1 MQNESDASLAHQ
13 HLDPQMLERVRALRG
28 RLHSVFAQV
37 TMALMSVPRYRH
49 HTIADLQHLVLEPMI
64 RDRVAVAA
72 PPHKEGELEPPMAGV
87 AFWAKVSAEVD
98 AKIREQ
104 IKAGVFPVR
113 LKAEE
118 WDCGDIAWLLDVV
131 APTKKQATSV
141 LANFHQVVK
150 DGKLF
155 IHPAVRGLVEGD
167 VLNKAATETPA
178 APSATVN

>member
-1 MQNESDASLAHQ
+1 MAGADAAENASGQ
-13 HLDPQMLERVRALRG
+13 HGLDPQMVERVSALRA

-37 TMALMSVPRYRH
+37 TMAMMSVPRYRH
-49 HTIADLQHLVLEPMI
+49 HTIAELQHLVLEPMI

-72 PPHKEGELEPPMAGV
+72 PPHKEGALEPPMAGV
-87 AFWAKVSAEVD
+87 AFWAKVSPEVD
-98 AKIREQ
+98 GKIREQ
-104 IKAGVFPVR
+104 IKAGAFPVR

-118 WDCGDIAWLLDVV
+118 WDCGDIAWPLDVV

-155 IHPAVRGLVEGD
+155 IHPAVRGLVESEL
-167 VLNKAATETPA
+167 LNKAGVEAPA
-178 APSATVN
+178 PATVN

>member
-1 MQNESDASLAHQ
+1 
-13 HLDPQMLERVRALRG
+13 
-28 RLHSVFAQV
+28 
-37 TMALMSVPRYRH
+37 MAYKFKKLG
-49 HTIADLQHLVLEPMI
+49 IADKGWRGTRRLIQGFFLEE
-64 RDRVAVAA
+64 D
-72 PPHKEGELEPPMAGV
+72 L
-87 AFWAKVSAEVD
+87 AEVD
-98 AKIREQ
+98 AKIRER

-167 VLNKAATETPA
+167 VL
-178 APSATVN
+178 SAEK